1 MEELKRKNAA
11 AKKKGVKKEDVK
23 AAPAAS
29 TSEPPESP
37 SKEPSLAE
45 KSKMRSAS
53 FRHSSAT
60 TAQPPTSPS
69 ASPRSPDGDTAPDI
83 YRKHV
88 ARIEEL
94 EKENKRLSKEAAEAK
109 RRWEKAE
116 EELAARDDG
125 SSSAGDSDEEKVTM
139 AKLVSYTSKRRPKKI
154 RRPGKAPNC

>member
-1 MEELKRKNAA
+1 MEELKKKNAPA
-11 AKKKGVKKEDVK
+11 RKRAPKKEDTK

-29 TSEPPESP
+29 TSGEAPESP

-45 KSKMRSAS
+45 KSRMRSAS
-53 FRHSSAT
+53 FRDGSAT

-69 ASPRSPDGDTAPDI
+69 VNPRSPDGDTAPDI

-94 EKENKRLSKEAAEAK
+94 EKENKRLSKEATEAT

-125 SSSAGDSDEEKVTM
+125 STSAGDSDGEEKVTM
-139 AKLVSYTSKRRPKKI
+139 AKLVRHVRKRKRV
-154 RRPGKAPNC
+154 